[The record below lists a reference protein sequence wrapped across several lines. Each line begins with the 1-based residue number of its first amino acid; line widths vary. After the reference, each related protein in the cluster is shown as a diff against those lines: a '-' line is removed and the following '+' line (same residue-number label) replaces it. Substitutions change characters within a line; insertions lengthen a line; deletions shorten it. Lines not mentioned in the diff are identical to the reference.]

1 LGYIGRTPT
10 GSILT
15 GADIADGSI
24 STAKLADTAVSTA
37 KIADTAISTA
47 KIADDAVTSAKST
60 AMNVGD
66 SWRLTTG
73 FTATTGGIQDITSNW
88 ERDDTYSFGQL
99 GTGMTES
106 SGIFTF
112 PSTGIYL
119 IQYFVTIGHNADIA
133 YFTGMI
139 RSTANNSA
147 YNTCGE
153 ANASTSAVGA
163 VQYQM
168 ASMQK
173 IIDCS
178 NTTNVKVKFSYD
190 TSDGVSVQ
198 GSSAGNKTYMT
209 FQRLGD
215 T

>member
-1 LGYIGRTPT
+1 MSKTTIPT
-10 GSILT
+10 GGITDATIAT
-15 GADIADGSI
+15 GDIADG
-24 STAKLADTAVSTA
+24 
-37 KIADTAISTA
+37 
-47 KIADDAVTSAKST
+47 AVTTAKST

-73 FTATTGGIQDITSNW
+73 FTATTGSIQDITSNW

-139 RSTANNSA
+139 RSTANNSS
-147 YNTCGE
+147 YNTAGE
-153 ANASTSAVGA
+153 ANASTSGVGA

-190 TSDGVSVQ
+190 TSDGVAVQ
-198 GSSAGNKTYMT
+198 GSSGGNKTYMT

>member
-1 LGYIGRTPT
+1 MSKTQIPT
-10 GSILT
+10 NGIANNAVVT
-15 GADIADGSI
+15 GKITDGTIATGDIADG
-24 STAKLADTAVSTA
+24 
-37 KIADTAISTA
+37 
-47 KIADDAVTSAKST
+47 AVTTAKST

-73 FTATTGGIQDITSNW
+73 FTATTGSIQDITSNW

-139 RSTANNSA
+139 RSTANNSS
-147 YNTCGE
+147 YNTTGE
-153 ANASTSAVGA
+153 ANASTSGVGA

-190 TSDGVSVQ
+190 TSDGVAVQ
-198 GSSAGNKTYMT
+198 GSSGGNKTYMT